1 MAARL
6 AVVVA
11 AAGGVYHWNGRDIRL
26 DFTGWYNGLTGA
38 DLWRLAWP
46 MANLALWG
54 QRWWGGRGGAS
65 ADAHLSDLAQ
75 TA

>member
-1 MAARL
+1 LLAPLVPAILDTPFARDLFTAAAIHTVAARP
-6 AVVVA
+6 
-11 AAGGVYHWNGRDIRL
+11 
-26 DFTGWYNGLTGA
+26 A